1 MPNAEFVAGLS
12 GQEIINDVLGQVRK
26 ALERDCN
33 LRESDCYGRGYSG
46 SIKLSLQLF
55 DIDVAKVEAE
65 LALSPTQ
72 ELLASTPETPQD
84 VEGQDVNVEI
94 TLDIP
99 QDADLNAVRERSS
112 QAEPSNVE
120 VPVDPTAPAVPQRR
134 SYGKPPTLGGA
145 VDVTD

>member
-72 ELLASTPETPQD
+72 ELLASTPETPQALLALAHGI
-84 VEGQDVNVEI
+84 EAK
-94 TLDIP
+94 L
-99 QDADLNAVRERSS
+99 
-112 QAEPSNVE
+112 
-120 VPVDPTAPAVPQRR
+120 
-134 SYGKPPTLGGA
+134 
-145 VDVTD
+145 